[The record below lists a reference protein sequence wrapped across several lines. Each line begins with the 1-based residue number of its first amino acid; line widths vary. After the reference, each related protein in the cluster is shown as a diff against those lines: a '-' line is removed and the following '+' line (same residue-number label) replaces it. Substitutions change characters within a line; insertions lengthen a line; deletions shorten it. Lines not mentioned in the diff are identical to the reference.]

1 MAPCGSSLR
10 SLDIL
15 VSSILMSRMAHRTLT
30 GVAPAMSHANSLLAA
45 VKRKGQSSVPWQWFY
60 RRVKVAPGSS
70 HE

>member
-1 MAPCGSSLR
+1 
-10 SLDIL
+10 
-15 VSSILMSRMAHRTLT
+15 LMSRMAHRTLT